1 MMIKTLTKAT
11 LLAAV
16 MMACGKDRMQTTAT
30 GLKYQIHEQNKD
42 ARKVKIGDILS
53 LHLTLKNAKDSVIRD
68 THKEGTPLRLMLQ
81 VPPFKGSFEEG
92 LAMLGKGD
100 SATFYVKADSLFTK
114 AGQPFPP
121 GITKGSDIIFNVKLL
136 NAQNEDEY
144 KKAQIEESAKQK
156 SVDDKILTDYLTKN
170 GLAGKAQKTANG
182 VYYIVNQAGTGT
194 KPNKG
199 DNVEV
204 QYTGKLMNGK
214 VFDSSLTNQQSKGK
228 PVQFQVGVGMI
239 IPGWEEGIMQF
250 TKGTKGT
257 LLIPSGMAYGMQ
269 GAPPTIPANSPLIFD
284 IELVNVTKGQP
295 QQTPQMP
302 GQPQGQPQAGGR

>member
-1 MMIKTLTKAT
+1 M
-11 LLAAV
+11 
-16 MMACGKDRMQTTAT
+16 
-30 GLKYQIHEQNKD
+30 
-42 ARKVKIGDILS
+42 
-53 LHLTLKNAKDSVIRD
+53 
-68 THKEGTPLRLMLQ
+68 
-81 VPPFKGSFEEG
+81 
-92 LAMLGKGD
+92 
-100 SATFYVKADSLFTK
+100 KADSLFTK

-156 SVDDKILTDYLTKN
+156 SVDDKILTDYIAKN

-182 VYYIVNQAGTGT
+182 VYYIVNQAGTGA

-228 PVQFQVGVGMI
+228 PVKFQVGVGMI

-250 TKGTKGT
+250 AKGTKGT

-284 IELVNVTKGQP
+284 IELVNVTKGKP
-295 QQTPQMP
+295 QQQMP

>member
-1 MMIKTLTKAT
+1 MQIKTLTKAT

-16 MMACGKDRMQTTAT
+16 MMACGKDRVQTTET
-30 GLKYQIHEQNKD
+30 GLKYQMHEQNKD
-42 ARKVKIGDILS
+42 ARKAKIGDILS

-68 THKEGTPLRLMLQ
+68 THKEGTPLKLMLQ

-100 SATFYVKADSLFTK
+100 SATFYVKADSLFTR

-121 GITKGSDIIFNVKLL
+121 GITKGSDIVFNVKLL
-136 NAQNEDEY
+136 NTQNEEEY
-144 KKAQIEESAKQK
+144 NKSQQEESAKQK
-156 SVDDKILTDYLTKN
+156 SVDEKILTDYLAKN

-182 VYYIVNQAGTGT
+182 VYYVITQPGTGV

-199 DNVEV
+199 DNVQV

-214 VFDSSLTNQQSKGK
+214 VFDSSLTNQQNGGK
-228 PVQFQVGVGMI
+228 PIQFQVGVGMI

-250 TKGTKGT
+250 AKGTKGT
-257 LLIPSGMAYGMQ
+257 LYIPSGMAYGQQ

-284 IELVNVTKGQP
+284 IELVDVTKGQP
-295 QQTPQMP
+295 QQMPQMP
-302 GQPQGQPQAGGR
+302 GQPQAGGR

>member
-1 MMIKTLTKAT
+1 MQIKTLTKAT

-16 MMACGKDRMQTTAT
+16 MMACGKDRVQTTEN
-30 GLKYQIHEQNKD
+30 GLKYQMHEQDKD
-42 ARKVKIGDILS
+42 ARKSKVGDILT

-68 THKEGTPLRLMLQ
+68 THKEGTPLKLMLQ

-100 SATFYVKADSLFTK
+100 SATFFVKADSLFTR

-121 GITKGSDIIFNVKLL
+121 GITKGSDIVFNVKLL
-136 NAQNEDEY
+136 NAQNEEEF
-144 KKAQIEESAKQK
+144 KKSQLEESTKQK
-156 SVDDKILTDYLTKN
+156 AIDDKILTDYLKKN
-170 GLAGKAQKTANG
+170 NISAQKTANG
-182 VYYIVNQAGTGT
+182 VYYVVTQPGTGA

-199 DNVEV
+199 DNVMV

-214 VFDSSLTNQQSKGK
+214 VFDSSLTNQQSAGK

-257 LLIPSGMAYGMQ
+257 LFIPSGMAYGQQ

-284 IELVNVTKGQP
+284 IELVDVTKGQP
-295 QQTPQMP
+295 QQMPQMP
-302 GQPQGQPQAGGR
+302 GGAPQGMPQGR

>member
-1 MMIKTLTKAT
+1 MMIKTLTKVT

-30 GLKYQIHEQNKD
+30 GLKYQMHEQNKD

-302 GQPQGQPQAGGR
+302 GQQQGQPQAGGR

>member
-1 MMIKTLTKAT
+1 MQIKTLTKAT

-16 MMACGKDRMQTTAT
+16 MMACGKDRVQTTET
-30 GLKYQIHEQNKD
+30 GLKYQMHEQNEG
-42 ARKVKIGDILS
+42 ARKSKIGDILT
-53 LHLTLKNAKDSVIRD
+53 LHLALKNAKDSVIRD
-68 THKEGTPLRLMLQ
+68 THKEGTPLQLMLQ

-100 SATFYVKADSLFTK
+100 SATFYVKADSLFTR

-121 GITKGSDIIFNVKLL
+121 GITKGSDIVFNVKLL
-136 NAQNEDEY
+136 NVQNEQEFQ
-144 KKAQIEESAKQK
+144 KAQTESRDKQK
-156 SVDDKILTDYLTKN
+156 SIDDKILTDYLAKN

-182 VYYIVNQAGTGT
+182 VYYIINQPGTGV

-199 DNVEV
+199 DNVQV
-204 QYTGKLMNGK
+204 QYTGKLLNGK
-214 VFDSSLTNQQSKGK
+214 VFDSSLTNQQSGGK

-250 TKGTKGT
+250 AKGTKGT
-257 LLIPSGMAYGMQ
+257 LFIPSGMAYGQQ

-284 IELVNVTKGQP
+284 IELVDVSKGQP
-295 QQTPQMP
+295 QQMPQMP
-302 GQPQGQPQAGGR
+302 GQQQGQPQAGGR